1 MAKKIKGATIT
12 IEVTDGESLKS
23 IARKAKEAQKGL
35 DGAGKSAG
43 DVRRNMQA
51 MSGRVES
58 GSKAFA
64 RMQQGTGGL
73 VQSYAVLASTL
84 FALGAAFR
92 VMQNAADF
100 KALQQSQAAFANQ
113 TGVNMNM
120 IAKQLQVATGA
131 QIDLQKAGASTAIM
145 VAKGFT
151 TDQIT
156 AVAEASKNA
165 AIALGRNFEDT
176 FNRIVQ
182 GTTKAEPELL
192 DELGITLRLETAA
205 RKYGAQIGKNYQD
218 LTTYEKSQAVL
229 NETLRQASDN
239 FDAIAGKVP
248 INQLN
253 QLATT
258 FSDLMQGILKFISP
272 LANFFANVLN
282 ENIVAAVAVIGLFAK
297 SIAGQIF
304 PSIDGIG
311 NRFTAA
317 ANQSSQAVE
326 RMKGQVDSLKAR
338 TDALSASASGDGL
351 GIAGKADLRGQAKS
365 MRRQVGTKSPVLKRA
380 MQGTMTGTDE
390 ANLKKA
396 LKSAEMQYQKHG
408 QIVSGI
414 FKGGS
419 IKNVRAMELSF
430 AKMKAGS
437 ATTFQKLGM
446 HMEIFVGKAKMK
458 TLELQG
464 FFQAMFAGISRAG
477 AATMTFLGKVM
488 GAAGVLGIVIMVV
501 SSIVQIIKNFDSVIL
516 GFRKAMAG
524 FKNMA
529 AGVLEFFG
537 FADKAHK
544 MRLSAIEDEVSAQ
557 KKYEAATKDKKAFE
571 ARKKVMEEMYDAGI
585 QFYETLEQFELDPK
599 FRNTTREVEIFAKQV
614 GTSGLVGQLRLLQ
627 KQQDVNTVEFQN
639 LERVVADNINQLN
652 KVNPLFRRLGIS
664 FRTNADDVDTL
675 IVRMNRLGMV
685 SAELKEITESLV
697 DTRSSLIKQVEGSFF
712 EKELD
717 SLNKATVVMEQYN
730 DAVYDNTKLYD
741 DQAEYIKTIAG
752 GNAETV
758 REAQKL
764 LQLRRNELQ
773 VIADMQIITK
783 RLEDRA
789 KIESTLLGIFNTKLN
804 ARFKKEN
811 DLIVLAAKRAT
822 LDEEQTYTL
831 ERIKEQYGEHSREVQ
846 GLKQVQEDQLGIMD
860 AQILALQS
868 QLSLVGEIATTFT
881 ETFEKLA
888 QQNFVD
894 ILLGDKSSYEGFSA
908 IKDGIQKQLMN
919 IGVERFIVNPMVG
932 GFQRAFDALRGNIAN
947 QLGIIP
953 GQNVL
958 EMTKEEQAQNQ
969 QQALF
974 TSHVNGMASVMTQHV
989 QNMAAV
995 ISGEGPAAVVAES
1008 VTDQS
1013 TQQAGLGIIS
1023 HYKDQLEGYVNQINN
1038 TIGILQGQGQT
1049 FDGFGAA
1056 TNSPAIQALEKARTD
1071 HLGNIANLDAKAG
1084 IIGGGGVAG
1093 TDLASRILDSA
1104 KAGKGLAGVLGTKNN
1119 PMSVSIVDDKTAKL
1133 TASGAGAEGKIS
1145 DAIGGALGGTEGTTG
1160 AAGGPLGGILGK
1172 IPGLGGLFGGG
1183 GGLAG
1188 GGILS
1193 SIIGMI
1199 PGLNMIAPFLS
1210 IFGLAKGG
1218 IIGLAKGG
1226 LMPRYADGG
1235 IATQPTYLVGE
1246 GKQNEAV
1253 VPLPDN
1259 RSIPVNLGRGAGS
1272 TNNTSI
1278 NVNIDGSGA
1287 SADVTADGGAQLAEA
1302 INASVMATIIKEQAP
1317 GGILNPTG

>member
-1 MAKKIKGATIT
+1 MAKRVKGATIT
-12 IEVTDGESLKS
+12 FEVTDDGTLKQVGQ
-23 IARKAKEAQKGL
+23 KAKSASKGL
-35 DGAGKSAG
+35 DQVKKSSG

-100 KALQQSQAAFANQ
+100 KALQQSQEAFANQ

-120 IAKQLQVATGA
+120 IAAQLKVATGA

-145 VAKGFT
+145 IAKGFT

-156 AVAEASKNA
+156 QVAEASKNA

-229 NETLRQASDN
+229 NETLRQASEN
-239 FDAIAGKVP
+239 FDAISGKVP

-258 FSDLMQGILKFISP
+258 FTDLMQTILKFISP
-272 LANFFANVLN
+272 LANFFAKLLN
-282 ENIVAAVAVIGLFAK
+282 ENIVAAIAVIGLFAK
-297 SIAGQIF
+297 SIAAQVF

-311 NRFTAA
+311 GAFTAA
-317 ANQSSQAVE
+317 AVKSGEAVE
-326 RMKGQVDSLKAR
+326 RMKGQVDSLKVK
-338 TDALSASASGDGL
+338 TDILSSSASGAGL
-351 GIAGKADLRGQAKS
+351 GAVGRNDLKGQAKG
-365 MRRQVGTKSPVLKRA
+365 MRRKVGTGSPVLKRA

-408 QIVSGI
+408 KITTGI
-414 FKGGS
+414 FKGAN
-419 IKNVRAMELSF
+419 INKVRDMEISF

-437 ATTFQKLGM
+437 ATTFQKLGF
-446 HMEIFVGKAKMK
+446 HMQRYVAKGKIMTM
-458 TLELQG
+458 TLTG
-464 FFQAMFAGISRAG
+464 HFQTMFAMISRAG

-501 SSIVQIIKNFDSVIL
+501 SSIVQIIKNFDGVIL

-524 FKNMA
+524 FKKMA
-529 AGVLEFFG
+529 ASVLEFFG
-537 FADKAHK
+537 FSEKAHK
-544 MRLSAIEDEVSAQ
+544 MRLQAIDDEVSAQ
-557 KKYEAATKDKKAFE
+557 RKYEKATKDNKALD
-571 ARKKVMEEMYDAGI
+571 ARKKVMDDMYKATQ
-585 QFYETLEQFELDPK
+585 QFYTTLANFELDDK
-599 FRNTTREVEIFAKQV
+599 FKGTTREIEIYAKQI
-614 GTSGLVGQLRLLQ
+614 GTSGLVSQLRLLQ
-627 KQQDVNTVEFQN
+627 KQQDVNTVEYGN
-639 LERVVADNINQLN
+639 LAMGVQDNINKLN
-652 KVNPLFRRLGIS
+652 EINPLFRDLGITLT
-664 FRTNADDVDTL
+664 TNADHVDTQVVKL
-675 IVRMNRLGMV
+675 NRLGMV
-685 SAELKEITESLV
+685 SAELKEITEGLV
-697 DTRSSLIKQVEGSFF
+697 DSRSSLIKQVEGSFF
-712 EKELD
+712 EKELKALD
-717 SLNKATVVMEQYN
+717 KATSLMSQYN
-730 DAVYDNTKLYD
+730 TSMMEKIILDEKMADYG
-741 DQAEYIKTIAG
+741 KTITDT
-752 GNAETV
+752 ESKTV
-758 REAQKL
+758 GELQKA

-773 VIADMQIITK
+773 VIADMQVITK
-783 RLEDRA
+783 RLADRQ
-789 KIESTLLGIFNTKLN
+789 KIESTLLGIFNTKIN
-804 ARFKKEN
+804 ERFKTEN
-811 DLIVLAAKRAT
+811 ELIVLAAKRAT
-822 LDEEQTYTL
+822 LDEEQSYML
-831 ERIKEQYGEHSREVQ
+831 DRIKTQYGENSREVQ
-846 GLKQVQEDQLGIMD
+846 LLSQVQEDQLGIMD

-868 QLSLVGEIATTFT
+868 QLSLVGQIATTFT

-888 QQNFVD
+888 QTNFTD
-894 ILLGDKSSYEGFSA
+894 ILLGDKGSAEGFAA
-908 IKDGIQKQLMN
+908 IKDGIQKQLMG
-919 IGVERFIVNPMVG
+919 IGVERFIVNPLVG
-932 GFQRAFDALRGNIAN
+932 GFQKGFDALRGNIAN
-947 QLGIIP
+947 QLGIVP
-953 GQNVL
+953 GQQSID
-958 EMTKEEQAQNQ
+958 MTEEEQLANK

-974 TSHVNGMASVMTQHV
+974 TSHIEGMASVMSQHV
-989 QNMAAV
+989 QNMAKV
-995 ISGEGPAAVVAES
+995 ISGEDPAAVVAES
-1008 VTDQS
+1008 VSDKT
-1013 TQQAGLGIIS
+1013 TQQAGIGVLD
-1023 HYKDQLEGYVNQINN
+1023 HYINQSKGFANQLTN
-1038 TIGILQGQGQT
+1038 TIGILQGQGESFFGYGHADNSDKIKGLESQRT
-1049 FDGFGAA
+1049 KHLETVGQLSIKRGIVSQGGLQGTGLASSILGAA
-1056 TNSPAIQALEKARTD
+1056 NS
-1071 HLGNIANLDAKAG
+1071 
-1084 IIGGGGVAG
+1084 
-1093 TDLASRILDSA
+1093 
-1104 KAGKGLAGVLGTKNN
+1104 GKGLAGVLGTDNN
-1119 PMSVSIVDDKTAKL
+1119 PMAVKITDDPKNLL
-1133 TASGAGAEGKIS
+1133 TASGKGADGKIS

-1160 AAGGPLGGILGK
+1160 AAGGPLSGIMGMLGM
-1172 IPGLGGLFGGG
+1172 GGGG

-1226 LMPRYADGG
+1226 VMPRYADGG

-1259 RSIPVNLGRGAGS
+1259 RSIPVDLGRGANA

-1287 SADVTADGGAQLAEA
+1287 NADVTADGGSALAEA
-1302 INASVMATIIKEQAP
+1302 INASVMSTIMKEQAP

>member
-12 IEVTDGESLKS
+12 FEVTDDGTLKQVGQ
-23 IARKAKEAQKGL
+23 KAKGASKGL
-35 DGAGKSAG
+35 DQVKKSSG

-100 KALQQSQAAFANQ
+100 KALQQSQEAFANQ

-120 IAKQLQVATGA
+120 IAAQLKVATGA

-145 VAKGFT
+145 IAKGFT

-156 AVAEASKNA
+156 QVAEASKNA

-229 NETLRQASDN
+229 NETLRQASEN
-239 FDAIAGKVP
+239 FDAISGKVP

-258 FSDLMQGILKFISP
+258 FTDLMQTILKFISP
-272 LANFFANVLN
+272 LANFFAKLLN
-282 ENIVAAVAVIGLFAK
+282 ENIVAAIAVIGLFAK
-297 SIAGQIF
+297 SIAVQVF

-311 NRFTAA
+311 GAFTAA
-317 ANQSSQAVE
+317 AVRSGEAVE
-326 RMKGQVDSLKAR
+326 RMKGQVDSLKVK
-338 TDALSASASGDGL
+338 TDILSSSASGAGL
-351 GIAGKADLRGQAKS
+351 GAVGRNDLKGQAKG
-365 MRRQVGTKSPVLKRA
+365 MRRKVGTGSPVLARA
-380 MQGTMTGTDE
+380 MKGTMTGTDE

-408 QIVSGI
+408 KITTGI
-414 FKGGS
+414 FKGAN
-419 IKNVRAMELSF
+419 IKKVRDMEISF

-437 ATTFQKLGM
+437 ATTFQKLGF
-446 HMEIFVGKAKMK
+446 HMQRYVAKGKIMTM
-458 TLELQG
+458 TLTG
-464 FFQAMFAGISRAG
+464 HFQTMFAMISRAG

-501 SSIVQIIKNFDSVIL
+501 SSIVQIIKNFDGVIL

-524 FKNMA
+524 FKRMA
-529 AGVLEFFG
+529 ASVLEFFG
-537 FADKAHK
+537 FAEKAHK
-544 MRLSAIEDEVSAQ
+544 MRLQSIEDEVSAQ
-557 KKYEAATKDKKAFE
+557 RKYEKATKDSKALD
-571 ARKKVMEEMYDAGI
+571 ARKKVMEDMYKATQ
-585 QFYETLEQFELDPK
+585 QFYTTLANFELDDK
-599 FRNTTREVEIFAKQV
+599 FKGTTREIEIYAKQI
-614 GTSGLVGQLRLLQ
+614 GTAGLVGQLRLLQ
-627 KQQDVNTVEFQN
+627 KQQDVNTAEYGN
-639 LERVVADNINQLN
+639 LAMGVQDNINKLN
-652 KVNPLFRRLGIS
+652 EINPLFRQLSITLQ
-664 FRTNADDVDTL
+664 TNADDVETQVVKL
-675 IVRMNRLGMV
+675 NRLGMV
-685 SAELKEITESLV
+685 SAELKEITEGLV
-697 DTRSSLIKQVEGSFF
+697 DSRSSLIKQVEGSFF
-712 EKELD
+712 EKELKALD
-717 SLNKATVVMEQYN
+717 KAASLMSQYN
-730 DAVYDNTKLYD
+730 TSIMEKILLDEKMIDYG
-741 DQAEYIKTIAG
+741 KTITD
-752 GNAETV
+752 NESKTV
-758 REAQKL
+758 GELKKA
-764 LQLRRNELQ
+764 LQIRRDELQ
-773 VIADMQIITK
+773 VIADMQVITK
-783 RLEDRA
+783 RLGDRQ
-789 KIESTLLGIFNTKLN
+789 KIESTLLGIFNTKIN
-804 ARFKKEN
+804 ERFKTEN
-811 DLIVLAAKRAT
+811 ELIVLAAKRAT
-822 LDEEQTYTL
+822 LDEEQSYML
-831 ERIKEQYGEHSREVQ
+831 DRIKTQYGENSREVQ
-846 GLKQVQEDQLGIMD
+846 LLAQSQEDQLGIMD

-888 QQNFVD
+888 QTNFTD
-894 ILLGDKSSYEGFSA
+894 ILLGDKGSAEGFAA
-908 IKDGIQKQLMN
+908 IKDGIQKQLMG
-919 IGVERFIVNPMVG
+919 IGVERFIVNPLVG
-932 GFQRAFDALRGNIAN
+932 GFQKGFDALRGNIAQ

-953 GQNVL
+953 GQQIMD
-958 EMTKEEQAQNQ
+958 MTEEEQLANK

-974 TSHVNGMASVMTQHV
+974 TSHIEGMASVMSQHV
-989 QNMAAV
+989 QNMAKV
-995 ISGEGPAAVVAES
+995 ISGEDPAAVVAES
-1008 VTDQS
+1008 VSDKTTQSAGIGIVDHYLKQAQS
-1013 TQQAGLGIIS
+1013 TQN
-1023 HYKDQLEGYVNQINN
+1023 QLTQ
-1038 TIGILQGQGQT
+1038 TIGILQGQGDA
-1049 FDGFGAA
+1049 FFGYGHKD
-1056 TNSPAIQALEKARTD
+1056 NSDRIKGIESARTGVQGTID
-1071 HLGNIANLDAKAG
+1071 NLSEKRGIMAAG
-1084 IIGGGGVAG
+1084 GIQG
-1093 TDLASRILDSA
+1093 TDLANRILGSA
-1104 KAGKGLAGVLGTKNN
+1104 KAGKGLAGVLGTPNN
-1119 PMSVSIVDDKTAKL
+1119 PMSVAIVDDPKKLL
-1133 TASGAGAEGKIS
+1133 TASGAGADGKIS
-1145 DAIGGALGGTEGTTG
+1145 DAIGGAMGGTEGTTG
-1160 AAGGPLGGILGK
+1160 AAGGPLSGIMGMLG
-1172 IPGLGGLFGGG
+1172 IGGGG

-1226 LMPRYADGG
+1226 VMPRYADGG

-1259 RSIPVNLGRGAGS
+1259 RSIPVDLGRGANA

-1287 SADVTADGGAQLAEA
+1287 SADVTADGGSALAEA
-1302 INASVMATIIKEQAP
+1302 INASVMSTIMKEQAP

>member
-23 IARKAKEAQKGL
+23 IARKAQAAKKGL
-35 DGAGKSAG
+35 DGTGKSAG

-73 VQSYAVLASTL
+73 VQSYAILASTL

-100 KALQQSQAAFANQ
+100 KALQQSQDAFANQ

-131 QIDLQKAGASTAIM
+131 QIDLQAAGASTAIM
-145 VAKGFT
+145 IAKGFT

-156 AVAEASKNA
+156 QVAEASKNA

-258 FSDLMQGILKFISP
+258 FQDLIQGILKFISP
-272 LANFFANVLN
+272 LSNFFAKLLN

-297 SIAGQIF
+297 SIATQIF
-304 PSIDGIG
+304 PSIEGIG
-311 NRFTAA
+311 GAFTAA
-317 ANQSSQAVE
+317 AARSGQAVE
-326 RMKGQVDSLKAR
+326 RMKGQVDSLKVR
-338 TDALSASASGDGL
+338 TDILSNSASGL
-351 GIAGKADLRGQAKS
+351 GVQGKTDLKGQAKG
-365 MRRQVGTKSPVLKRA
+365 MRKQVGTGSPVLKRA
-380 MQGTMTGTDE
+380 MQGTMSGTDE

-408 QIVSGI
+408 KISTGI
-414 FKGGS
+414 FKGAN
-419 IKNVRAMELSF
+419 IKKVRDMEISF
-430 AKMKAGS
+430 AKMQAGS
-437 ATTFQKLGM
+437 ATTFQKMGF
-446 HMEIFVGKAKMK
+446 HVQRYATKAKIGMIQL
-458 TLELQG
+458 TG
-464 FFQAMFAGISRAG
+464 HFQTAFAAISRAG

-501 SSIVQIIKNFDSVIL
+501 SSIVQIIKNFDGVIL

-529 AGVLEFFG
+529 ASVVEFFG
-537 FADKAHK
+537 FTEKANA
-544 MRLSAIEDEVSAQ
+544 MRRSAIEDEVAAQ
-557 KKYEAATKDKKAFE
+557 KKYDKATADTKAAE
-571 ARKKVMEEMYDAGI
+571 ARLKMMKEMRGAAFD
-585 QFYETLEQFELDPK
+585 FYKTLESFELDPK
-599 FRNTTREVEIFAKQV
+599 FKGTTKEVQIFAKQV

-627 KQQDVNTVEFQN
+627 KTTDKSTSEFIGLQDQVRAN
-639 LERVVADNINQLN
+639 LALLN
-652 KVNPLFRRLGIS
+652 KMNPVFARLNITMATS
-664 FRTNADDVDTL
+664 ADEVEKQVSKL
-675 IVRMNRLGMV
+675 QSLGMV

-712 EKELD
+712 EKELSALDKAVVSLAKYNGAQYD
-717 SLNKATVVMEQYN
+717 SLLLSQSEMDST
-730 DAVYDNTKLYD
+730 
-741 DQAEYIKTIAG
+741 KTIA
-752 GNAETV
+752 NNTSNTV
-758 REAQKL
+758 RGAQEALKI
-764 LQLRRNELQ
+764 RRNELQ
-773 VIADMQIITK
+773 VIADMQVITK
-783 RLEDRA
+783 RLSDRQ
-789 KIESTLLGIFNTKLN
+789 KIESSLLGIFNTKIN

-811 DLIVLAAKRAT
+811 ELIVLAAKRAT
-822 LDEEQTYTL
+822 LDQEQDYIL
-831 ERIKEQYGEHSREVQ
+831 GRIKEQYGEQSREVQ
-846 GLKQVQEDQLGIMD
+846 LLKQTQEDQLGVMD
-860 AQILALQS
+860 AQIIALQS
-868 QLSLVGEIATTFT
+868 QLSLVGQIATTFT

-888 QQNFVD
+888 QQNFTD
-894 ILLGDKSSYEGFSA
+894 ILLGDKSSYEGFKA
-908 IKDGIQKQLMN
+908 IKDGIQKQLMG

-932 GFQRAFDALRGNIAN
+932 GFQKGFDALRGNIAQ
-947 QLGIIP
+947 QLGIVP
-953 GQNVL
+953 GGQSIG
-958 EMTKEEQAQNQ
+958 MTEEEIAENRQS
-969 QQALF
+969 ALF
-974 TSHVNGMASVMTQHV
+974 TAHIDGMANVMTQHV
-989 QNMAAV
+989 QNMAKAV
-995 ISGEGPAAVVAES
+995 KGELPTSISTES
-1008 VTDQS
+1008 ATDKMNINAS
-1013 TQQAGLGIIS
+1013 VGILDHYIKEQQGF
-1023 HYKDQLEGYVNQINN
+1023 VNQFTQ
-1038 TIGILQGQGQT
+1038 TIGVLQGQGHI
-1049 FDGFGAA
+1049 FKGYGHEE
-1056 TNSPAIQALEKARTD
+1056 NSTQIKAYEKVRSEKMSGIDILKGMKGDVLGGDLALADRIQA
-1071 HLGNIANLDAKAG
+1071 N
-1084 IIGGGGVAG
+1084 
-1093 TDLASRILDSA
+1093 
-1104 KAGKGLAGVLGTKNN
+1104 AGKGLSGILGSAAN
-1119 PMSVSIVDDKTAKL
+1119 PMAVSIVDDKVGILEQATGKGADGKIGD
-1133 TASGAGAEGKIS
+1133 AISGAM
-1145 DAIGGALGGTEGTTG
+1145 GGTEGTTG
-1160 AAGGPLGGILGK
+1160 AAGGPLSGIMGMLGM
-1172 IPGLGGLFGGG
+1172 GGGG

-1226 LMPRYADGG
+1226 VMPRYADGG

-1259 RSIPVNLGRGAGS
+1259 RSIPVDLGRGANA

-1287 SADVTADGGAQLAEA
+1287 SADITADGGSALAEA
-1302 INASVMATIIKEQAP
+1302 INASVMSTIMKEQAP
-1317 GGILNPTG
+1317 GGILNPAG